1 MEVTTMGLQGLVNHK
16 KVAYFE
22 YDFAKEGGAVAA
34 ITLRGQPLPA
44 DAVVTD
50 AMIRVNTALTSGG
63 SAQVALSLLAANDVF
78 SAAVISGFTKDAL
91 IDGVPDGT
99 ITHALLCSAAAGT
112 YLVLTPSV
120 AALTA
125 GKFTVALEYYMMD

>member
-1 MEVTTMGLQGLVNHK
+1 MPLQGLENAK

-22 YDFAKEGGAVAA
+22 FDFAKEGGAVSA
-34 ITLRGQPLPA
+34 ITLRGQPLPKG
-44 DAVVTD
+44 AVVTD

-63 SAQVALSLLAANDVF
+63 AAQVALHLLAANDVL
-78 SAAVISGFTKDAL
+78 SAVVLAGFTLDAL

-99 ITHALLCSAAAGT
+99 ITHALLCTTAAGT
-112 YLVLTPSV
+112 NLVLTVTV

-125 GKFTVALEYYMMD
+125 GKFTVALEYYVMD

>member
-1 MEVTTMGLQGLVNHK
+1 MSLQGLENAK

-22 YDFAKEGGAVAA
+22 YDFAKEGGAVSA
-34 ITLRGQPLPA
+34 ITLRGQPLPS

-63 SAQVALSLLAANDVF
+63 AAQVALHLKAANDVF
-78 SAAVISGFTKDAL
+78 SAAVISGFIKDAL

-99 ITHALLCSAAAGT
+99 ITHALLMTAAAGT
-112 YLVLTPSV
+112 YLILTPSV
-120 AALTA
+120 AALT
-125 GKFTVALEYYMMD
+125 GGRFTVALEYYVMD

>member
-1 MEVTTMGLQGLVNHK
+1 MGLHGLENKK

-22 YDFAKEGGAVAA
+22 YDFAKEGGAVSA
-34 ITLRGQPLPA
+34 ITLRGQPLPS

-63 SAQVALSLLAANDVF
+63 AAQVALHLKAANDIY
-78 SAAVISGFTKDAL
+78 SAAVLGAWVANAI

-99 ITHALLCSAAAGT
+99 SGNAILCTTAAGT
-112 YLVLTPSV
+112 YLTLTVTV

-125 GKFTVALEYYMMD
+125 GRFTVAVEYYQMD